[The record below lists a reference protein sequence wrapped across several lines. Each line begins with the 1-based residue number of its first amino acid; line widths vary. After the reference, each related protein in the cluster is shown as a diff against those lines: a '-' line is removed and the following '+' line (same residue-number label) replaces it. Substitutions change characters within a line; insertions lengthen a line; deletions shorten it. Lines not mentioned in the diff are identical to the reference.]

1 MLRQNVVAALCAVG
15 CFSLAGCSK
24 PPCGGV
30 EALISVSTAGTGT
43 DRVVAQVS
51 APQAPPKLVLLERH
65 ADRVEGLLCLDRG
78 VRRTVSARAYDR
90 GGRITHMGQN
100 VVDVSSGSFLTFE
113 LEMTARRG
121 EKPLV
126 LRASP
131 VEVSQGVAE
140 IRARPGRELTAASSR

>member
-1 MLRQNVVAALCAVG
+1 MLRQNVVAALCALG
-15 CFSLAGCSK
+15 CSSLAGCSK

-51 APQAPPKLVLLERH
+51 APEASRPKLVLLEKH
-65 ADRVEGLLCLDRG
+65 ADRVEGLLCIDPG

-90 GGRITHMGQN
+90 GGRITHTGQKA
-100 VVDVSSGSFLTFE
+100 VDVSSGSFLAFE
-113 LEMTARRG
+113 LEMTSRRG

-131 VEVSQGVAE
+131 VEV
-140 IRARPGRELTAASSR
+140 TATASRR